1 MSIETESNVINLLK
15 FRRDRIHRCTMRKA
29 IEEDSRNIYYM
40 GASITDIAR
49 LAALNVDLTTDMTVL
64 RNAAYIV
71 TLADAADE
79 DMANFMADACFGAV
93 ADQHADDP
101 TSDPEKTYE
110 QCLIDARHMLR
121 DPDYARL
128 FGGRDHD

>member
-15 FRRDRIHRCTMRKA
+15 FRRDRIHRCTMRKT

-49 LAALNVDLTTDMTVL
+49 LSALNHDLGTDMAHP
-64 RNAAYIV
+64 RNAMFLFP
-71 TLADAADE
+71 LADEAEEEDARLIAECNFYAFVWHLPDDATFDADHE
-79 DMANFMADACFGAV
+79 
-93 ADQHADDP
+93 
-101 TSDPEKTYE
+101 YE
-110 QCLIDARHMLR
+110 QCLVDARHMVR

-128 FGGRDHD
+128 FGGLK